1 MNGGDFNWDFNLVA
15 VTQVDMEEDG
25 EDEAESCLAILR
37 EPGPGLAGE
46 SGMMFTNEYT
56 GNVILLVQ
64 TVDVEGGTA
73 DLSEP

>member
-1 MNGGDFNWDFNLVA
+1 MNGGDFSWDFNLVA

-25 EDEAESCLAILR
+25 EDEGESCTAILR
-37 EPGPGLAGE
+37 DPGPGFAGE

-64 TVDVEGGTA
+64 TVDVEGGIV
-73 DLSEP
+73 DRREP

>member
-1 MNGGDFNWDFNLVA
+1 MNGGDFNWDFNFVA

-25 EDEAESCLAILR
+25 EDEAEPCMAILR
-37 EPGPGLAGE
+37 DPGPGLAGE
-46 SGMMFTNEYT
+46 SGIMFTNEYT

-73 DLSEP
+73 DLREP